1 MKLPYDDPAV
11 DALDDGARKALSR
24 RWEQRVRSELEVGR
38 AFEDLVDRLRDV
50 NADPKVVD
58 MAREAAE
65 QERRHAAI
73 CHRLSER
80 YGARTV
86 TLPRLDWEPTR
97 FGYDDER
104 YEVMFQIAGMCCV
117 NETLASVW
125 LRRCATIAETPLAR
139 AVNQEHLREEVL
151 HARLGWAHLASGA
164 VDDAMRKELGGRLNA
179 LIRVNAEQWMD
190 EDKHLG
196 DGVPAHG
203 YPSLAETRTLVVDA
217 LAALVRPGFERV
229 GV

>member
-11 DALDDGARKALSR
+11 DALDDVSRHALSR
-24 RWEQRVRSELEVGR
+24 RWEERVRSELEVGR
-38 AFEDLVDRLRDV
+38 AFEDLVDRLRHV
-50 NADPKVVD
+50 NADPKVVA
-58 MAREAAE
+58 MARDAAD
-65 QERRHAAI
+65 QERRHATI

-86 TLPRLDWEPTR
+86 TLPQLDWQRTR

-125 LRRCATIAETPLAR
+125 LRRCATIAQTPLAR

-151 HARLGWAHLASGA
+151 HARLGWAHLASDA
-164 VDDAMRKELGGRLNA
+164 VDGAMRKELRGRLDE
-179 LIRVNAEQWMD
+179 LIRVNAQQWVD
-190 EDKHLG
+190 KDKHLG
-196 DGVPAHG
+196 QGVPSHG
-203 YPSLAETRTLVVDA
+203 YPSLTDTRALIIDA